1 MIEEKLLDEVFDSLL
16 EIDGV
21 VDVPFVPDERPLTT
35 NIQAPP
41 TRDDR
46 PMGILIVKKKKM
58 GEDKGKEI
66 EEAPIPP
73 PPYPGGKPGGIPED
87 IPEDEDEESEKA
99 LTPEDMQQIMFGE
112 QEAPEPSPG
121 ILTPPDAGMAAG
133 VAEPGIND
141 DVPEANVNQMSF
153 DQTQLSDP
161 GKALELKKIFSRLLA
176 LQNFLSSSSEEG
188 LAVLKDYVT
197 KSIELFRTVI
207 DNLAS
212 YKPKIDDIIVLFYD
226 FIEKAYSFMRE
237 YYKRKVQ
244 KSNIII

>member
-21 VDVPFVPDERPLTT
+21 VDVPFVPNERPLST

-46 PMGILIVKKKKM
+46 PMAVLIVKKRKM
-58 GEDKGKEI
+58 GEGEDEDQEI

-87 IPEDEDEESEKA
+87 EDEDEESEKA

-112 QEAPEPSPG
+112 QEAPQP
-121 ILTPPDAGMAAG
+121 PPDAGMAAG
-133 VAEPGIND
+133 LAEPGIND